1 MFDQKRSDKHCFTKY
16 LFDPVFHHI
25 VMRCQTPRVC
35 RVCPVNALVKHKCEI
50 PVLQGCLRVSLATHW
65 PEQLVQHLHRDGSIE
80 SASAEYSG

>member
-1 MFDQKRSDKHCFTKY
+1 MFDRICSDQTVFHQI

-35 RVCPVNALVKHKCEI
+35 RVCPVNGLVKHKCEI
-50 PVLQGCLRVSLATHW
+50 PLLPVCLRVSLATHW